1 MVVSDLNIICLN
13 QKNAEYSVNER
24 IKCDAV
30 DINIKTPVTYSGW
43 SILQGFKGI
52 WYDVYPK
59 DRIAENYQYDN
70 EFFDIVCIKDTYIDT
85 LNELDTEGVE
95 PMSHSFPIKNVMRE
109 DEVRPSTDRELI
121 LSNAPKQKDGCF
133 MVPRTVE

>member
-1 MVVSDLNIICLN
+1 MVITAELISYLEELARIRLSEEAEQKAKEDL
-13 QKNAEYSVNER
+13 QK
-24 IKCDAV
+24 
-30 DINIKTPVTYSGW
+30 
-43 SILQGFKGI
+43 IL
-52 WYDVYPK
+52 
-59 DRIAENYQYDN
+59 A
-70 EFFDIVCIKDTYIDT
+70 YIDT

>member
-1 MVVSDLNIICLN
+1 MVITDELISYLEELARIRLSEEAEQKAKEDL
-13 QKNAEYSVNER
+13 QK
-24 IKCDAV
+24 
-30 DINIKTPVTYSGW
+30 
-43 SILQGFKGI
+43 IL
-52 WYDVYPK
+52 
-59 DRIAENYQYDN
+59 A
-70 EFFDIVCIKDTYIDT
+70 YIDT

>member
-1 MVVSDLNIICLN
+1 MVITDELISYLEELARIRLSEEAEQKAKEDL
-13 QKNAEYSVNER
+13 QK
-24 IKCDAV
+24 
-30 DINIKTPVTYSGW
+30 
-43 SILQGFKGI
+43 IL
-52 WYDVYPK
+52 
-59 DRIAENYQYDN
+59 A
-70 EFFDIVCIKDTYIDT
+70 YIDT

-133 MVPRTVE
+133 MVPRTVCLLYTS

>member
-1 MVVSDLNIICLN
+1 MVITDELISYLEELARIRLSEEAEQKAKEDL
-13 QKNAEYSVNER
+13 QK
-24 IKCDAV
+24 
-30 DINIKTPVTYSGW
+30 
-43 SILQGFKGI
+43 IL
-52 WYDVYPK
+52 
-59 DRIAENYQYDN
+59 A
-70 EFFDIVCIKDTYIDT
+70 YIDT

-95 PMSHSFPIKNVMRE
+95 PMSHSFPIKNVLRE

>member
-1 MVVSDLNIICLN
+1 MVITDELISYLDELARIRLSEEAEQKAKEDL
-13 QKNAEYSVNER
+13 QK
-24 IKCDAV
+24 
-30 DINIKTPVTYSGW
+30 
-43 SILQGFKGI
+43 IL
-52 WYDVYPK
+52 
-59 DRIAENYQYDN
+59 A
-70 EFFDIVCIKDTYIDT
+70 YIDT